1 MGNAQT
7 DPEDDRR
14 AYYDVVEH
22 DPRDRLL
29 ELNKELDYD
38 PEGNS
43 DLDALIAYED
53 ALEDLLRA
61 TLDEIAQLEVWV
73 LDVSG
78 TGDRLYVF
86 LDEAQAHLFSARR
99 SEATVTCEPAIGQTA
114 GARLIAD
121 GHKDA
126 E

>member
-1 MGNAQT
+1 MGNIQT

-29 ELNKELDYD
+29 ELRAELDYD

-43 DLDALIAYED
+43 DLDALIAYKD
-53 ALEDLLRA
+53 ALEDRLRDA
-61 TLDEIAQLEVWV
+61 LDEIAQLEVWV
-73 LDVSG
+73 VDLSG
-78 TGDRLYVF
+78 TGDGLYVF
-86 LDEAQAHLFSARR
+86 LDEAQARLFSARR
-99 SEATVTCEPAIGQTA
+99 SEATVMCEPVMRQAA

-121 GHKDA
+121 GDKDA

>member
-1 MGNAQT
+1 MEKAQT

-14 AYYDVVEH
+14 AYYEVVEH

-29 ELNKELDYD
+29 ELRAELDYD

-43 DLDALIAYED
+43 DLDALIAYKD
-53 ALEDLLRA
+53 ALEDILRA
-61 TLDEIAQLEVWV
+61 ALDEIAQLEVWV
-73 LDVSG
+73 VDVSG
-78 TGDRLYVF
+78 TGDGLYVF
-86 LDEAQAHLFSARR
+86 LDEAQARLFSASR
-99 SEATVTCEPAIGQTA
+99 SDATVTCEPVMGQTA

-121 GHKDA
+121 GDKNA

>member
-7 DPEDDRR
+7 DPGDDLR
-14 AYYDVVEH
+14 AYYNVVEH

-29 ELNKELDYD
+29 ELRK
-38 PEGNS
+38 
-43 DLDALIAYED
+43 DLDALIAYKD

-61 TLDEIAQLEVWV
+61 ALDEIAQLEVWV
-73 LDVSG
+73 VDVSG
-78 TGDRLYVF
+78 TGDGLYVF
-86 LDEAQAHLFSARR
+86 LDEAQARLFSARR
-99 SEATVTCEPAIGQTA
+99 SEATVTCEPVMGQAA

-121 GHKDA
+121 GDKDA

>member
-1 MGNAQT
+1 MGNTQT

-29 ELNKELDYD
+29 ELRAELDYD

-43 DLDALIAYED
+43 DLDALIAYKD
-53 ALEDLLRA
+53 ALEDRLRA
-61 TLDEIAQLEVWV
+61 ALDEIARLEVWV
-73 LDVSG
+73 VDVSG
-78 TGDRLYVF
+78 TGDGLYVF
-86 LDEAQAHLFSARR
+86 LDEAQARLFSARR
-99 SEATVTCEPAIGQTA
+99 SEATVTCEPVMGQAA

-121 GHKDA
+121 GDKDA